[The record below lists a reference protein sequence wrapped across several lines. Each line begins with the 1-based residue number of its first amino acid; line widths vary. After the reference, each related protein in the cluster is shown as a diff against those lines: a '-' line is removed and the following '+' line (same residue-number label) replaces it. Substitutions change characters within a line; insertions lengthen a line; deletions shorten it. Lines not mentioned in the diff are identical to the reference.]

1 MGDTRMNTLKAVGLL
16 VLASGLVAPATPA
29 AAQSPAAVQ
38 SYDGSKPLLCAMM
51 AMWECDGTGQ
61 CERRPVESRNLP
73 TFVIVDAVKRT
84 LIGMGPSEERRTEIT
99 SSTRLDG
106 RLILQGG
113 DSGRAGARRSLRT
126 RERWPLPSSIT
137 TSRSQFSVP
146 APRAE
151 TSRVSS
157 LSR

>member
-16 VLASGLVAPATPA
+16 VLASWLVAPATPA

-73 TFVIVDAVKRT
+73 TFVMVDAARRT
-84 LIGMGPSEERRTEIT
+84 LMGMGPPEDRATEI
-99 SSTRLDG
+99 
-106 RLILQGG
+106 
-113 DSGRAGARRSLRT
+113 
-126 RERWPLPSSIT
+126 PS
-137 TSRSQFSVP
+137 RM
-146 APRAE
+146 R
-151 TSRVSS
+151 
-157 LSR
+157 

>member
-16 VLASGLVAPATPA
+16 VLASWLVAPATPA

-84 LIGMGPSEERRTEIT
+84 LIGMGPSEERRTKIT

-113 DSGRAGARRSLRT
+113 DSGRGWSATIAQNTGKMALAVVDHDVT
-126 RERWPLPSSIT
+126 
-137 TSRSQFSVP
+137 FSVFG
-146 APRAE
+146 ACTPR
-151 TSRVSS
+151 
-157 LSR
+157 

>member
-1 MGDTRMNTLKAVGLL
+1 
-16 VLASGLVAPATPA
+16 
-29 AAQSPAAVQ
+29 
-38 SYDGSKPLLCAMM
+38 
-51 AMWECDGTGQ
+51 GQ

-113 DSGRAGARRSLRT
+113 DSGRGWSATIAQNTGKMALAVVDHDVT
-126 RERWPLPSSIT
+126 
-137 TSRSQFSVP
+137 FSVFG
-146 APRAE
+146 ACTPR
-151 TSRVSS
+151 
-157 LSR
+157 

>member
-1 MGDTRMNTLKAVGLL
+1 MNILKAVGLL
-16 VLASGLVAPATPA
+16 VLASGLVALATPA

-38 SYDGSKPLLCAMM
+38 SYDGSKPLICAMM

-84 LIGMGPSEERRTEIT
+84 LVGMGPSEERRAEIA
-99 SSTRLDG
+99 SSTRVDG

-113 DSGRAGARRSLRT
+113 DAGRGWSATIAQNTGKMALAVVDHDVT
-126 RERWPLPSSIT
+126 
-137 TSRSQFSVP
+137 FSVFG
-146 APRAE
+146 ACTPR
-151 TSRVSS
+151 
-157 LSR
+157 

>member
-1 MGDTRMNTLKAVGLL
+1 MNTLKAVGLL
-16 VLASGLVAPATPA
+16 VLASWLVAPATPA

-84 LIGMGPSEERRTEIT
+84 LIGMGPSEERRTALT

-106 RLILQGG
+106 RLTLQGG
-113 DSGRAGARRSLRT
+113 DCRPRWTATRAQKTGKMA
-126 RERWPLPSSIT
+126 
-137 TSRSQFSVP
+137 P
-146 APRAE
+146 AA
-151 TSRVSS
+151 
-157 LSR
+157 